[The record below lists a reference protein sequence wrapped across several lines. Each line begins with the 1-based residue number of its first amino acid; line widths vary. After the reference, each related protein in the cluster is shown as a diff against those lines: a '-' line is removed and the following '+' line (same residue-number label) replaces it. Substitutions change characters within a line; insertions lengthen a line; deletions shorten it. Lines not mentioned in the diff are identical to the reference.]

1 MERYLLYLRN
11 GKFKP
16 TDASDLLQEART
28 RIPAE
33 EDGVVLRDLRIA
45 IQFIE
50 FDISVS
56 GRVVLKK
63 TIRALSY
70 IGELQNLEKIDEENL
85 SKIEALEKAKVLFN
99 SERYWKTHEVLENV
113 WKRSGGME
121 KQLLNGIILVAAA
134 LVHFQKAED
143 EICLGILNRAYRR
156 LEGSSGSY
164 HGINIDSLKAEIKKI
179 LDSGTITRL
188 TL

>member
-1 MERYLLYLRN
+1 MERYFLYLRN

-16 TDASDLLQEART
+16 SDAPDLLCEART
-28 RIPAE
+28 RISE
-33 EDGVVLRDLRIA
+33 KDDVVLRDLRIA
-45 IQFIE
+45 KQFIE
-50 FDISVS
+50 LDISVS
-56 GRVVLKK
+56 GYAVLEQA
-63 TIRALSY
+63 IGALSY
-70 IGELQNLEKIDEENL
+70 IGELQSLEKIAEENL
-85 SKIEALEKAKVLFN
+85 SKREALDKAQELFN

-113 WKRSGGME
+113 WKRSDGRE

-134 LVHFQKAED
+134 LVHSQKAED
-143 EICLGILNRAYRR
+143 EICLGILNRAYHK
-156 LEGSSGSY
+156 LENGSGSF